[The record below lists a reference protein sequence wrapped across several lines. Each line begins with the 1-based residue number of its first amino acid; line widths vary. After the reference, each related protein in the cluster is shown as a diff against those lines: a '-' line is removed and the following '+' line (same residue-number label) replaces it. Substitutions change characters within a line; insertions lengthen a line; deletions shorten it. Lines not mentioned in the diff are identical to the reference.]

1 MKDTHRI
8 KPFEVTGKMNFIIK
22 QLRKL
27 FANLDDKDYIEIGRN
42 ESCYCKSSKKFKHCH
57 LSQLEKKGKIA
68 LYEIDRKTGERRI
81 KIYSERK
88 YKGITT
94 RFRTMLRGV
103 DVKAT
108 DIALNDYIDKPF

>member
-1 MKDTHRI
+1 MNIQRI
-8 KPFEVTGKMNFIIK
+8 KQFPVTGKLNFIIT
-22 QLRKL
+22 QWRK
-27 FANLDDKDYIEIGRN
+27 FFENLDNKDYIEIGRN
-42 ESCYCKSSKKFKHCH
+42 ESCYCKSGKKFKHCH
-57 LSQLEKKGKIA
+57 LRLLQIKGKIA
-68 LYEIDRKTGERRI
+68 LHEINRKTGERRI

-94 RFRTMLRGV
+94 RFKTTLRGV